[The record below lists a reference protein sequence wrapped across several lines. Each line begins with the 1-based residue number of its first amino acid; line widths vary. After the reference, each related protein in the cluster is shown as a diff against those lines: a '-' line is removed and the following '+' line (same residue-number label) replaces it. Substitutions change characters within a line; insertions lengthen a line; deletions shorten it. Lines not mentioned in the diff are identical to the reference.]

1 MAQDQKIRVEDLF
14 WQSPIPETYRG
25 PYAPPIRPGL
35 LDPIEQ
41 KEKRVMPI
49 GPNGER
55 LPYPG
60 PAMGG
65 APGPD
70 MPVVPRADPATM
82 GMGPG
87 PDIPPQGPPMPPP
100 DLAAGAAPGMKEAIV
115 GRLQELE
122 QEKAQLMAALQ
133 NMDQMEAP
141 GMGSPGLLA

>member
-1 MAQDQKIRVEDLF
+1 
-14 WQSPIPETYRG
+14 
-25 PYAPPIRPGL
+25 
-35 LDPIEQ
+35 
-41 KEKRVMPI
+41 MPI

-60 PAMGG
+60 DANFGMGG
-65 APGPD
+65 GPGPD

-100 DLAAGAAPGMKEAIV
+100 DLAAGSAPGMKEAIV